1 MSDLRELDRREVMMN
16 TSTRDRLDTFRARGF
31 FVVPAFLDA
40 DGRAELRRACDAAL
54 LRTRAL
60 SQETGHSTPRIS
72 LLTDGM
78 VCFQDDP
85 RALELIAAFVGS
97 PRVCELLSGLAR
109 PGEADT
115 PRLKD
120 AHYYHEPTRRDWD
133 GDWHRDSQFGQV
145 DPEVERAV
153 VATTTS
159 VHFRVAIEDDD
170 RLEIVPGSHA
180 RWDTP
185 DELRIRRGADRTTP
199 DMPNAVRVALRAGD
213 ACVFHAWSIHRATY
227 RREPPRRTLD
237 ALYAFG
243 RATVRR
249 WAPPGT

>member
-1 MSDLRELDRREVMMN
+1 MMS
-16 TSTRDRLDTFRARGF
+16 TSTIDRVAAFRAHGF
-31 FVVPAFLDA
+31 FVAPAFLNTATRA
-40 DGRAELRRACDAAL
+40 DLRRACDVAL
-54 LRTRAL
+54 SHARAL
-60 SQETGHSTPRIS
+60 SRETGHSTPRIS
-72 LLTDGM
+72 LLTDGI

-109 PGEADT
+109 PQEGDT

-120 AHYYHEPTRRDWD
+120 AHYYHEQTRHDWD
-133 GDWHRDSQFGQV
+133 GDWHRDSQFGQP
-145 DPEVERAV
+145 DPEIERAV

-159 VHFRVAIEDDD
+159 VHFRVALEDDD

-185 DELRIRRGADRTTP
+185 EELRIRRGAGRATP

-227 RREPPRRTLD
+227 LLEPPRRTLD

-243 RATVRR
+243 RPTVRR

>member
-1 MSDLRELDRREVMMN
+1 MS
-16 TSTRDRLDTFRARGF
+16 TSTFDRVAAFRAHGF
-31 FVVPAFLDA
+31 FVVPAFIDA
-40 DGRAELRRACDAAL
+40 GGRAELRRACDV
-54 LRTRAL
+54 AL
-60 SQETGHSTPRIS
+60 SHARAVSRETGHSTPRIS
-72 LLTDGM
+72 LLTDD
-78 VCFQDDP
+78 VTCFQDDP
-85 RALELIAAFVGS
+85 GALERIAAFVGS
-97 PRVCELLSGLAR
+97 PRVCALLSGLAR
-109 PGEADT
+109 PGEGDT

-133 GDWHRDSQFGQV
+133 GDWHRDSQFGQA

-159 VHFRVAIEDDD
+159 VHFRVALEDDD

-185 DELRIRRGADRTTP
+185 DELRIRRGADRATP
-199 DMPNAVRVALRAGD
+199 DMPNAVRIALRAGD

-227 RREPPRRTLD
+227 LREPPRRTLD

-243 RATVRR
+243 RPTVRR
-249 WAPPGT
+249 WALPGT